1 MGVMVAGTVPPPL
14 LQPLPRT
21 HLPEGMAYS
30 LGMEHLQLP
39 PLHRA
44 ILLPPQVS
52 QLPLTTA
59 ELLRPPQVPPH
70 KVHTTLLGLPQPLL
84 MEVLP
89 NNHTEEVRATKPPL
103 PQDLPRVKEDTMPH
117 PPQVEAM
124 VAVHPLPRTVEVETM
139 EPHHRVVEGM
149 GVLLPSKIVEAMI
162 VSGVSKPRSPGR
174 ILIYALSGKDFR
186 LT

>member
-1 MGVMVAGTVPPPL
+1 MFICT
-14 LQPLPRT
+14 Q
-21 HLPEGMAYS
+21 
-30 LGMEHLQLP
+30 
-39 PLHRA
+39 
-44 ILLPPQVS
+44 
-52 QLPLTTA
+52 
-59 ELLRPPQVPPH
+59 
-70 KVHTTLLGLPQPLL
+70 VHTTLLGLPQPLL

-117 PPQVEAM
+117 PLQVEAM